1 GPAYEDK
8 MARRG
13 LRVCDLISPETLA
26 QKIGAQV
33 MEKNRT
39 LEALKYPQTID
50 PQPICDSYAQF
61 GERIRPFVADTSV
74 MLNEMI
80 RSGESILFEGAQG
93 TLLDVDHGTFPFVTS
108 SSAAAGGAA
117 TGLGVSPKH
126 IHSVMGVSKAY
137 TTRVG
142 SGPFP
147 TESLDG
153 TG

>member
-1 GPAYEDK
+1 ADAIREAMSISVEGRLFISNRCHLILPYHRVLEAAIEKHLGERRIGTTSRGIGPAYEDK

-93 TLLDVDHGTFPFVTS
+93 TLLDV
-108 SSAAAGGAA
+108 
-117 TGLGVSPKH
+117 
-126 IHSVMGVSKAY
+126 
-137 TTRVG
+137 
-142 SGPFP
+142 
-147 TESLDG
+147 
-153 TG
+153 